1 MDDPT
6 NPPATPSPTPPAKNN
21 NSPLSSPRASS
32 PHSSPHSYSSS
43 SGTISLTVKAAIG
56 IGAMTGYHLG
66 GVKGTHCLRYILVQP
81 NRNDPNSNNTNLSIY
96 NLFDLPMRNH

>member
-21 NSPLSSPRASS
+21 DSPLSPSS
-32 PHSSPHSYSSS
+32 PSSSS